1 MSVAQSLDTPF
12 ERLAILPTTMNWR
25 GGWSVS
31 QQYFKND
38 VVVSPLNFAT
48 YILTPTS
55 IIGGVDPS
63 LSVGEWIELSSPNT
77 AVNSVRAGV
86 GISVAGTTNPVI
98 TNAGVLTVTP
108 GIGIVNTGTASDV
121 ILENS
126 GAVTLQQGSG
136 ISITGTSQLPTITNT
151 GVRQI
156 QQGNGILID
165 NTNPNIPSISNNGV
179 LTVNQGSGI
188 TVNNTDPRN
197 PIVSASVGF
206 TSIIVG
212 TVGNQNIPF
221 MAPSTCSV
229 AGQASFFVLT
239 NGLFAS
245 YLLNGPPS
253 PNGVFLINFTG
264 YNLFFT
270 NNGGS
275 PTVGQNLVS
284 IGFFDSALNAT
295 YTAGQTVG
303 LATGAVYP
311 INATMPLCVFNVTAA
326 RTAGLRNLDQIV
338 LTNNTASPF
347 VCPSANAITAVYYP
361 NGLE

>member
-1 MSVAQSLDTPF
+1 MSVSQSLDTPF
-12 ERLAILPTTMNWR
+12 ERLAILPTTMSWR

-38 VVVSPLNFAT
+38 VVVSAINFAT
-48 YILTPTS
+48 YILTTTS
-55 IIGGVDPS
+55 VAGGLDPS
-63 LSVGEWIELSSPNT
+63 LSTGEWVELSSPNT

-86 GISVAGTTNPVI
+86 GISVAGSTNPVI
-98 TNAGVLTVTP
+98 TNTGVLTATA
-108 GIGIVNTGTASDV
+108 GSGIVNTGTANNV
-121 ILENS
+121 ILENT
-126 GAVTLQQGSG
+126 GVITLQQGSG
-136 ISITGTSQLPTITNT
+136 ILITGPSQLPTITNN

-156 QQGNGILID
+156 QQGSGILID
-165 NTNPNIPSISNNGV
+165 RTNPNIPSISNNGV
-179 LTVNQGSGI
+179 LTVNQGAGI

-206 TSIIVG
+206 TSLITG

-221 MAPSTCSV
+221 LAPSPCV
-229 AGQASFFVLT
+229 AGGQATFFVVT
-239 NGLFAS
+239 SGLFAS
-245 YLLNGPPS
+245 YLATGPPT

-270 NNGGS
+270 NVGGS

-284 IGFFDSALNAT
+284 IGFFDSALNKT

-311 INATMPLCVFNVTAA
+311 INATIPLCVFNVTAA
-326 RTAGLRNLDQIV
+326 RTAGLRTLDQIV
-338 LTNNTASPF
+338 LTNNTLSPF

-361 NGLE
+361 NGLQ